1 MLLFALT
8 IGCVN
13 GQVGIVQRVMASE
26 KAALQK
32 KPIHPFWDFSALNL
46 TQVSGGRFWTASSQ
60 FAFERPSHLFVLFVP
75 VILAISTDQRI
86 ALLDHTKAVNEAQQ
100 YVDWALLKDRYL
112 IASFDRE
119 RRLGKRS
126 ARTRKR
132 RRKNDWNVA
141 EEARVDSN
149 TSDKDALELKKAE
162 TLSSLTSLIADAAKN
177 AGFDNIQEQIQEA
190 QNRVQPR
197 QDTTAPVGTTAPV
210 VTDDILGTQ
219 SPVATPIP
227 GATEAPVGGT
237 QAPVG
242 TDDATTTEAPVGT
255 EAPAQAPAGTEAPV
269 ATDDATSTQPPQG
282 GNDNGSPDEDSVI
295 IPNYKYDEGNCPDA
309 GDSAAAVPCAAD
321 LNLDV
326 ICDKY
331 QEGSSFT
338 ACWEACIPSFCC
350 IHGTFVSLL
359 CRTLTA
365 NSVSLSLSLQM
376 HLQPPT

>member
-1 MLLFALT
+1 MRFHRTILLFALT
-8 IGCVN
+8 IVCVN

-26 KAALQK
+26 EAALRK

-46 TQVSGGRFWTASSQ
+46 TQVSGGMVRTVSSQ
-60 FAFERPSHLFVLFVP
+60 IAFERPSHLFVMFVHM
-75 VILAISTDQRI
+75 ILAISTDQRI

-100 YVDWALLKDRYL
+100 YVDWPLLKDRYL

-119 RRLGKRS
+119 RRLGKRP

-141 EEARVDSN
+141 EDGRVDSK

-177 AGFDNIQEQIQEA
+177 AGFDNIQEQIQDA

-237 QAPVG
+237 RAPVG

-255 EAPAQAPAGTEAPV
+255 PV
-269 ATDDATSTQPPQG
+269 P
-282 GNDNGSPDEDSVI
+282 
-295 IPNYKYDEGNCPDA
+295 
-309 GDSAAAVPCAAD
+309 
-321 LNLDV
+321 
-326 ICDKY
+326 
-331 QEGSSFT
+331 
-338 ACWEACIPSFCC
+338 
-350 IHGTFVSLL
+350 
-359 CRTLTA
+359 
-365 NSVSLSLSLQM
+365 
-376 HLQPPT
+376 